1 MVNAANGLL
10 EVKAEVEAGQ
20 PPRRTVRELLSW
32 FGAQRRGVSIIAVI
46 EDALRDADLITEP
59 DFRTTWIDAEVTFQR
74 ASSVAQ
80 TRAESVATTPAP
92 MGPEYLVR
100 MLESANRGVISVNPD
115 DGIAT
120 AVTLMMM
127 HDYSQLA
134 VMTGERNLIGAISW
148 KSIGMRL
155 SQKASLTKVRDAT
168 EDDAEWVDETASLFD
183 VVGKVIERDFV
194 FVRRKDKTVSG
205 IVTASDLSRQFHALS
220 EPFLILGRI
229 EAHLRQLIAGAFDV
243 AELRAAVDE
252 ADVSRKANL
261 INPSQLNFG
270 EYKRLLERDE
280 NWKKLGFV
288 ACRKTFCAA
297 LDDVRQLRNEIMH
310 FHPDKLE
317 GRDHGPLKNLLQLLE
332 TLKEIAV
339 ETGVP
344 DAQSK

>member
-1 MVNAANGLL
+1 MANTAKGLL

-20 PPRRTVRELLSW
+20 QPRRSVRELLSW

-46 EDALRDADLITEP
+46 EEALRAADLITEP

-74 ASSVAQ
+74 ASSLAQ
-80 TRAESVATTPAP
+80 ENAKPVATIPAP

-100 MLESANRGVISVNPD
+100 MLESANRGVIFVNPD
-115 DGIAT
+115 DAVGT

-134 VMTGERNLIGAISW
+134 VMATERNLVGAISW

-155 SQKASLTKVRDAT
+155 SQKAALTKVRDAM
-168 EDDAEWVDETASLFD
+168 EENAEWVDETASLFD

-194 FVRRKDKTVSG
+194 FVRKKDKTVSG

-220 EPFLILGRI
+220 EPFLILGQI
-229 EAHLRQLIAGAFDV
+229 EAHLRQLIAGAFDEK
-243 AELRAAVDE
+243 ALRAAVDD

-261 INPSQLNFG
+261 SNPSQLNFG
-270 EYKRLLERDE
+270 EYKRLLERSE
-280 NWKKLGFV
+280 NWEKLGFV

-297 LDDVRQLRNEIMH
+297 LDEVRQLRNEIMH

-317 GRDHGPLKNLLQLLE
+317 ARDHGPLRNLLQFLE
-332 TLKEIAV
+332 TVKVISGEARAV
-339 ETGVP
+339 NT
-344 DAQSK
+344 Q